1 MEFLGEFYFL
11 WHYGKEEEK
20 RVLGGLLEA
29 EYCHNLC
36 DNSTNTNTIVQ
47 QRMTFAIS
55 SSWKVFLAP
64 DVELRQGE
72 KKNFPIL
79 L

>member
-1 MEFLGEFYFL
+1 MNFISYG
-11 WHYGKEEEK
+11 HYGKEEEK
-20 RVLGGLLEA
+20 EVLGGLLEA
-29 EYCHNLC
+29 EYSHNHY

-47 QRMTFAIS
+47 QMMTFAIS
-55 SSWKVFLAP
+55 NSWKVFLAP

-72 KKNFPIL
+72 KKNFPML

>member
-1 MEFLGEFYFL
+1 MNFISYG
-11 WHYGKEEEK
+11 HYGKEEEK
-20 RVLGGLLEA
+20 EVLGGLLEA
-29 EYCHNLC
+29 EYSHNFY

-47 QRMTFAIS
+47 QMMTFAIS
-55 SSWKVFLAP
+55 NSWKVFLAP

-72 KKNFPIL
+72 KKNFPML